1 MNTNYDSGYLGV
13 VNPFD
18 QILIDDPVIP
28 PTEKRVPF
36 CQLPGADLKGR
47 VFPDYQHNNFILPE
61 VPLNIGNPF
70 LYKSLVEEANS
81 SYLSAQL
88 DLNFL
93 KQYPSLVDTHKNIA
107 TLQELEANA
116 KAGVIAPVLNTLTK
130 VFEFLKTGL
139 DYLIFAVA
147 SIVIGGAAAVP
158 VVGTTPL
165 LTFGLPILG
174 GLTALRLV
182 CQVAVDAFQSL
193 YDQWT
198 TYHYQGSMKLQM
210 GHLTDLKV
218 WLKIDRFEL
227 IEKRIHKAFNDL
239 EAVQERDQCFNATR
253 HQQMLELKIGLNQVE
268 MFRGIERRLN
278 IKNEMPLLD
287 HLLQSMP

>member
-1 MNTNYDSGYLGV
+1 MNTNYGSGYFCAL
-13 VNPFD
+13 NPFD
-18 QILIDDPVIP
+18 QMLIDDPVVP

-36 CQLPGADLKGR
+36 YQLPGADLKGR

-61 VPLNIGNPF
+61 VPLHVGNPF
-70 LYKSLVEEANS
+70 LYKGLVEEANS
-81 SYLSAQL
+81 SYLSAQV

-93 KQYPSLVDTHKNIA
+93 RQYPSLTETHKNIA

-130 VFEFLKTGL
+130 IFQFVKTGL
-139 DYLIFAVA
+139 DHLIFVVA
-147 SIVIGGAAAVP
+147 GIVIGGAAAVP

-165 LTFGLPILG
+165 LTIGLPILG

-182 CQVAVDAFQSL
+182 CQVTEDAFKSL

-198 TYHYQGSMKLQM
+198 TYHYQESMKLQM
-210 GHLTDLKV
+210 GNLTDLKV

-239 EAVQERDQCFNATR
+239 EAVQERDQISNPTR
-253 HQQMLELKIGLNQVE
+253 HQQMLELKIGLNQVG
-268 MFRGIERRLN
+268 MFRDIERKLN